1 MPAPAEHHTSNG
13 SPLVSIIIVN
23 TNEEA
28 FVASCVRSIIQF
40 EPRLHKEIII
50 VDNASRADVSQWLP
64 QQVPDVRIIR
74 LAENQGFC
82 RANNVGIRQ
91 ARGAYVLLL
100 NPDTLLL
107 DDAIS
112 QCLAFMQQRQQT
124 EKVGAV
130 GCRLIDAKGNM
141 QKSFYWS
148 AVSLWAAVQAN
159 PLYMRLFGHAAQRR
173 GEARDAA
180 LHSSV
185 NAVPWLCGAFLLM
198 QRSVLEKESF
208 YLDEDFFLYSDD
220 VELGARMRK
229 KGYRLLY
236 YPGAAVVHYGGGGT
250 NVPTRKFEQLTISKW
265 LCMFK
270 VHGAMYFL
278 LHQMLLLIN
287 QCMNELLFWRRHLKG
302 RSTFTDRRHK
312 VIRRVER
319 KLLYRYTFII
329 LFRYWKN
336 QSRSML
342 IYCPDP

>member
-1 MPAPAEHHTSNG
+1 MHAAAEHHTHNG
-13 SPLVSIIIVN
+13 SPQVSIIIVN

-28 FVASCVRSIIQF
+28 FVASCVRSIFQF
-40 EPRLHKEIII
+40 EPQLSKEIII

-82 RANNVGIRQ
+82 RANNVGLRQ

-112 QCLAFMQQRQQT
+112 RCLAFMQQRQQT

-130 GCRLIDAKGNM
+130 GCRLIDAKGHV

-159 PLYMRLFGHAAQRR
+159 PLYLRLCDHAAQRR

-229 KGYRLLY
+229 RGYKLLY
-236 YPGAAVVHYGGGGT
+236 YPGAAVIHYGGGGT
-250 NVPTRKFEQLTISKW
+250 NVSTRKFEQLTISKW

-278 LHQMLLLIN
+278 FHQLLLLIN
-287 QCMNELLFWRRHLKG
+287 QCMCELLFRRRYWRR
-302 RSTFTDRRHK
+302 RTTFTDRRQK
-312 VIRRVER
+312 VMRRIER
-319 KLLYRYTFII
+319 KLIYRYTFVI
-329 LFRYWKN
+329 LFRFRKN
-336 QSRSML
+336 RSGQML
-342 IYCPDP
+342 IYRPHP